1 MKNSDKLE
9 YFFSKNLKK
18 LRKSQN
24 LTLVELSK
32 ATKISK
38 STLSDY
44 ENEKSIPSL
53 DVIMDICH
61 YFNVSFEEI
70 ANSEYSEFA
79 MNKKTKQTAFDSM
92 FENEMY
98 KLHLNLLNQKVE
110 TSQLQIKLLE
120 QLIASREAENKTL
133 KMNILLLEQKLKFM
147 G

>member
-1 MKNSDKLE
+1 MKNSEKLE

-18 LRKSQN
+18 LRKYHN
-24 LTLVELSK
+24 LTLIELSQ

-44 ENEKSIPSL
+44 ENGKSIPSI
-53 DVIMDICH
+53 DVIMDICA
-61 YFNVSFEEI
+61 YFNVSFEKLT
-70 ANSEYSEFA
+70 NSDFSEFLIQ
-79 MNKKTKQTAFDSM
+79 NKTEQTEFDTL
-92 FENEMY
+92 FENEKY

-120 QLIASREAENKTL
+120 QIINSREAENKTL